1 MGNRFACDGRSTSWL
16 WPIMRSALAWNIQSR
31 RQARRLPTLNMDPR
45 SSRIP
50 EVGNWRAASRDPKY
64 RLAIWRDVIAN
75 ADAFNEPGQFTAFAG
90 YEWSSAGS
98 VPGVFGNLHRVVIFR
113 EGMGVADQVRPF
125 SAYDSPNPEDLWQ
138 YFEDYEAQTQGK
150 VFSIPHNSNT
160 SNGEMFALSTF
171 DGSPLTQSWARLRA
185 RWEPLVEVTQM
196 KGDSETHP
204 VLSPT
209 DEFADFET
217 WHSWAGMT
225 KRYGN
230 WPCCKARLADDFT
243 AANFKEMKKSEYA
256 RYALQRGLKVEAEV
270 GINPYKFG
278 MIGSTDSHSSLAT
291 ADEDNFWGKYSQT
304 LPGAGRP
311 ASRFVRGMAN
321 PLNWETA
328 AAGYAGVWALENTR
342 ESLFA
347 AMQRKEVYAT
357 TGPRITV
364 RFFGGWGF
372 EARDA
377 SSPHLGDIGYS
388 KGVPMGGDLTGA
400 PDAKAPSF
408 LVRAVKDPDGA
419 NLDRVQV
426 IKGWMS
432 ADGQV
437 HERVFDVAL
446 ADGRK
451 IRRRIKPVGSTVNV
465 ADASYKNS
473 IGDPELATV
482 WQDRDFDASQA
493 AFYYVRVLEIPTPR
507 WPAFDARHF
516 GITDLRDDI
525 VMVSQERAYTS
536 PIWYQPSAGTVVRSS
551 TLIGDVPR

>member
-1 MGNRFACDGRSTSWL
+1 VL
-16 WPIMRSALAWNIQSR
+16 
-31 RQARRLPTLNMDPR
+31 
-45 SSRIP
+45 
-50 EVGNWRAASRDPKY
+50 
-64 RLAIWRDVIAN
+64 
-75 ADAFNEPGQFTAFAG
+75 
-90 YEWSSAGS
+90 
-98 VPGVFGNLHRVVIFR
+98 
-113 EGMGVADQVRPF
+113 
-125 SAYDSPNPEDLWQ
+125 
-138 YFEDYEAQTQGK
+138 
-150 VFSIPHNSNT
+150 SIPHNSNT
-160 SNGEMFALSTF
+160 SNGEMFAPSTF
-171 DGSPLTQSWARLRA
+171 DGSPLTRSWARLRA
-185 RWEPLVEVTQM
+185 RWEPLVEVTQF

-204 VLSPT
+204 VLSPI

-217 WHSWAGMT
+217 WHSWAGMSE
-225 KRYGN
+225 RYGN
-230 WPCCKARLADDFT
+230 HPCCKARKGDDFT
-243 AANFKEMKKSEYA
+243 AADFKEMKKSEYA
-256 RYALQRGLKVEAEV
+256 RYALQRGLKIEAEV

-291 ADEDNFWGKYSQT
+291 ADNDNFWGKYSDT

-311 ASRFVRGMAN
+311 ASRFGRGMER

-377 SSPHLGDIGYS
+377 SSPQLSDIGYS
-388 KGVPMGGDLTGA
+388 KGVPMGGDLTAA
-400 PDAKAPSF
+400 PDKKAPSF

-426 IKGWMS
+426 IKGWLS

-451 IRRRIKPVGSTVNV
+451 IGRRIKPVGSTVNV
-465 ADASYKNS
+465 ADASYQNS

-482 WQDRDFDASQA
+482 WQDPDFDASQA

-507 WPAFDARHF
+507 WPAFDAKHF
-516 GITDLRDDI
+516 GISDLPADI
-525 VMVSQERAYTS
+525 VMESQERAYTS
-536 PIWYQPSAGTVVRSS
+536 PIWYQP
-551 TLIGDVPR
+551 